1 MRLIIGLIIFWIS
14 ILSIKLFIEKRLKV
28 PNIFSLAV
36 TFTLIGLYMF
46 VLGILNMMKLG
57 ALILIFLSIIYFIY
71 LIYKKELTIKYF
83 KDCLK
88 NPINIIMIIMFILIT
103 IVSCNLHL
111 IHYDN
116 YSHWGLIIRVLF
128 DFDRLPNFE
137 NSYVM
142 FKGYQPGSA
151 CFIYLVGLLCGKKDY
166 VMILGQN
173 YLIFAYFSVLFN
185 YIKNKKDI
193 LKALLLVCFY
203 IFIAVT
209 CGYGYNN
216 LLVDSLIGL
225 ILIVGLLIVHHFK
238 DDLNKVFLYV
248 LPITIYLL
256 LVKNIGL
263 VLAGFICL
271 YILYLSFKNKNL
283 KEGVKY
289 VLYIGLILLV
299 VLLIW
304 NSHVSLVY
312 GHWALNTKHSL
323 SLQNIYTSLKAI
335 GFTNIFNF
343 IKMYLLN
350 LFKLCNNLP
359 NVYMLVLNI
368 VGIIFIC
375 LVKNKKKV
383 FNYLLLLNGIYLF
396 YYFILGVMY
405 IFSMPWEEAKVL
417 AGYTRYMMTIVD
429 VIIGLFIVY
438 IFTFKGKI
446 KYKNMFIVGC
456 SVILLGSIFVD
467 YNSFLFLLGKDGYE
481 GSVVSQI
488 DTIEN
493 KIPKDKDT
501 YYLYLEDVDD
511 PYYYK
516 FIITYKL
523 QKKDIFI
530 IGVDCKLEDVTHDS
544 YLLFYNGE
552 VDESYKKINEITYYK
567 K

>member
-1 MRLIIGLIIFWIS
+1 MRLIIGLIIFWIC
-14 ILSIKLFIEKRLKV
+14 ILSIKLFTEKKLKV
-28 PNIFSLAV
+28 PNTFSLAI
-36 TFTLIGLYMF
+36 TFTFIGLYLF

-57 ALILIFLSIIYFIY
+57 SLILIFLSMIYFIY
-71 LIYKKELTIKYF
+71 LIYKKELSIDYF
-83 KDCLK
+83 KNSLK
-88 NPINIIMIIMFILIT
+88 NPVNIIVIIMFILIT

-137 NSYVM
+137 NSYVL

-151 CFIYLVGLLCGKKDY
+151 CFIYLMGLLCGKKDY

-173 YLIFAYFSVLFN
+173 YLVFAYFSVLFN
-185 YIKNKKDI
+185 FIKNKKDI

-203 IFIAVT
+203 IFVIVT
-209 CGYGYNN
+209 CAFSYNN
-216 LLVDSLIGL
+216 LLVDTLIGL
-225 ILIVGLLIVHHFK
+225 MLIVGLLIVNHYKK
-238 DDLNKVFLYV
+238 DLKKVFIYV
-248 LPITIYLL
+248 LPITVYLL

-271 YILYLSFKNKNL
+271 YILYISFKDKKL
-283 KEGVKY
+283 KEGIKY
-289 VLYIGLILLV
+289 VIYIGLILLF
-299 VLLIW
+299 VLFVW

-335 GFTNIFNF
+335 GFTNILNF
-343 IKMYLLN
+343 IKMYIIN
-350 LFKLCNNLP
+350 LFSLSNNLP
-359 NVYMLVLNI
+359 NIYMLILDV
-368 VGIIFIC
+368 VGLIFIS
-375 LVKNKKKV
+375 LVKDKKKV
-383 FNYLLLLNGIYLF
+383 LNYLLVLNGIYLF
-396 YYFILGVMY
+396 YYFILGAMY

-429 VIIGLFIVY
+429 VIVGLFIVY
-438 IFTFKGKI
+438 IFMYKGKI
-446 KYKNMFIVGC
+446 KYKNTFIIGC
-456 SVILLGSIFVD
+456 SIVLLGSIFVD
-467 YNSFLFLLGKDGYE
+467 YNSFLCLLGNDGYKN
-481 GSVVSQI
+481 SIVYQI
-488 DTIEN
+488 DKIED
-493 KIPKDKDT
+493 KIPTDKER

-511 PYYYK
+511 PFYYK

-530 IGVDCKLEDVTHDS
+530 IGVDCSLDEIMNDS
-544 YLLFYNGE
+544 YLLFY
-552 VDESYKKINEITYYK
+552 DEELNDNYEKINEITYYK

>member
-1 MRLIIGLIIFWIS
+1 MRFIIGLIIFWIS
-14 ILSIKLFIEKRLKV
+14 VLSIKLYTEKKFKV
-28 PNIFSLAV
+28 PNTFSLAV
-36 TFTLIGLYMF
+36 TFTFIGLYLF
-46 VLGILNMMKLG
+46 VLGIINMMKLG
-57 ALILIFLSIIYFIY
+57 SLILIFLSMIYFIY

-103 IVSCNLHL
+103 IISSNLHL

-116 YSHWGLIIRVLF
+116 YSHWGLIVRILF

-137 NSYVM
+137 NSYVL

-151 CFIYLVGLLCGKKDY
+151 CFIYLLGLLCGKKDY

-173 YLIFAYFSVLFN
+173 YLVFAYFSVLFN

-203 IFIAVT
+203 IFVIIT
-209 CGYGYNN
+209 SGYGYND
-216 LLVDSLIGL
+216 LLVDTLIGL
-225 ILIVGLLIVHHFK
+225 ILIVGLLIINHYK
-238 DDLNKVFLYV
+238 NDLKKIFIYV

-271 YILYLSFKNKNL
+271 YILYIAYKDKKL
-283 KEGVKY
+283 KEGIKY
-289 VLYIGLILLV
+289 VVYIGLILLL
-299 VLLIW
+299 VLFIW

-335 GFTNIFNF
+335 GFNNIFNF

-350 LFKLCNNLP
+350 LFKLSNNLP
-359 NVYMLVLNI
+359 NVYILVLNV
-368 VGIIFIC
+368 VGIIFIS
-375 LVKNKKKV
+375 LINDKKKAV
-383 FNYLLLLNGIYLF
+383 NYLLLLDGIYLF
-396 YYFILGVMY
+396 YYLILGVMY

-446 KYKNMFIVGC
+446 KYKNIFIVGC
-456 SVILLGSIFVD
+456 SLLFISSIALNYNYFLCLLG
-467 YNSFLFLLGKDGYE
+467 NDGYE
-481 GSVVSQI
+481 TSIVSQI
-488 DTIEN
+488 DKIED
-493 KIPKDKDT
+493 KIPKDKEI
-501 YYLYLEDVDD
+501 YYLYLDKVDD

-516 FIITYKL
+516 FIVTYKL
-523 QKKDIFI
+523 QKKDIYI
-530 IGVDCKLEDVTHDS
+530 IGIDCELENIPHDS
-544 YLLFYNGE
+544 YLLFYDKE
-552 VDESYKKINEITYYK
+552 LDDSYEKINEITYYK

>member
-1 MRLIIGLIIFWIS
+1 MRFIIGLIIFWIS
-14 ILSIKLFIEKRLKV
+14 VLSIKLYTEKKFKV
-28 PNIFSLAV
+28 PNTFSLAV
-36 TFTLIGLYMF
+36 TFTFIGLYLF
-46 VLGILNMMKLG
+46 VLGIINMMKLG
-57 ALILIFLSIIYFIY
+57 SLILIFLSMIYFIY

-88 NPINIIMIIMFILIT
+88 NPINIIMIIMFIFIT
-103 IVSCNLHL
+103 IISSNLHL

-116 YSHWGLIIRVLF
+116 YSHWGLIVRVLF

-137 NSYVM
+137 NSYVL

-151 CFIYLVGLLCGKKDY
+151 CFIYLLGLLCGKKDY

-173 YLIFAYFSVLFN
+173 YLVFSYFSVLFN

-203 IFIAVT
+203 IFVIIT
-209 CGYGYNN
+209 SGYGYND
-216 LLVDSLIGL
+216 LLVDTLIGL
-225 ILIVGLLIVHHFK
+225 ILIVGLLIINHYK
-238 DDLNKVFLYV
+238 NDLKKIFIYV

-271 YILYLSFKNKNL
+271 YILYIAYKDKKL
-283 KEGVKY
+283 KEGIKY
-289 VLYIGLILLV
+289 VVYIGLILLL
-299 VLLIW
+299 VLFIW

-335 GFTNIFNF
+335 GFNNIFNF

-350 LFKLCNNLP
+350 LFKLSNNLP
-359 NVYMLVLNI
+359 NVYMLILNV
-368 VGIIFIC
+368 VGIIFIS
-375 LVKNKKKV
+375 LINDKKKAV
-383 FNYLLLLNGIYLF
+383 NYLLLLDGIYLF
-396 YYFILGVMY
+396 YYLILGVMY

-446 KYKNMFIVGC
+446 KYKNIFIVGC
-456 SVILLGSIFVD
+456 SLLFISSIALNYNYFLCLLG
-467 YNSFLFLLGKDGYE
+467 NDGYE
-481 GSVVSQI
+481 TSIVSQI
-488 DTIEN
+488 DKIED
-493 KIPKDKDT
+493 KIPKDKEM
-501 YYLYLEDVDD
+501 YYLYLDKVDD

-516 FIITYKL
+516 FIVTYKL
-523 QKKDIFI
+523 QKKNIYI
-530 IGVDCKLEDVTHDS
+530 IGIDCELENIPHDS
-544 YLLFYNGE
+544 YLLFYDKE
-552 VDESYKKINEITYYK
+552 LDDSYEKINEITYYK